1 MNIQELLK
9 GVDCDCGKKH
19 TCDIEHCYIEEDACN
34 RLTNL
39 CKEYNKILIVADE
52 NTFNASGEKVVSA
65 IDKPYEK
72 VIFSGKTILVPNED
86 AIRKVEDNLNDCDLI
101 IGIGSGV
108 IQDLCKYVSFFKKVD
123 YFIVATAPSMD
134 GYASTGAAMI
144 LGGMKVT
151 VSVGA
156 PKAIIADVDVLA
168 NAPHDMIKAGY
179 GDIVGKFS
187 SLNDWKLSKIVN
199 DEYFCQY
206 IYDLVKETLEN
217 TLKLSSGLLKEDKE
231 SVKALMEA
239 LVIVGVAL
247 SFVGNSRPASGSEHH
262 LSHFFEITGLVFNEE
277 YFCHGLDVAY
287 STVITAKIR
296 EEILSKPFNKTQFFE
311 NKTDLMANLQ
321 KVYGKVAKGCF
332 DLQEKLG
339 TYTADRVS
347 VYLEKEEEIRE
358 VLKEMPSAKE
368 IEKLLSAVEIDMKD
382 FYALY
387 GEQKINDA
395 IRYAKDL
402 KDRYT
407 VLWLNYDL
415 NGGDSYGFKQD
426 KSHRV

>member
-1 MNIQELLK
+1 MAEFESI
-9 GVDCDCGKKH
+9 
-19 TCDIEHCYIEEDACN
+19 
-34 RLTNL
+34 
-39 CKEYNKILIVADE
+39 ILVADE
-52 NTFNASGEKVVSA
+52 NTFKASGESVISA
-65 IDKPYEK
+65 IEKPCDK
-72 VIFSGKTILVPNED
+72 VIFSGKTVLVPNED
-86 AIRKVEDNLNDCDLI
+86 AIEKVENSLSDSDLI

-108 IQDLCKYVSFFKKVD
+108 IQDLCKYVSYFKKID

-134 GYASTGAAMI
+134 GYASSGAAMI

-151 VSVGA
+151 VSAGV
-156 PKAIIADVDVLA
+156 PKAIIADVNVLA
-168 NAPHDMIKAGY
+168 NAPQEMIKAGY
-179 GDIVGKFS
+179 GDIVGKYS
-187 SLNDWKLSKIVN
+187 SLNDWKLAKVVN

-239 LVIVGVAL
+239 LVIVGIAL

-262 LSHFFEITGLVFNEE
+262 LSHFFEITGIVFNEK

-296 EEILSKPFNKTQFFE
+296 EEILDKPFSKTQFVE
-311 NKTDLMANLQ
+311 SDTALMGNLQ

-332 DLQEKLG
+332 ELQEKLG
-339 TYTADRVS
+339 TYKQDRIS
-347 VYLEKEEEIRE
+347 VYHKKEKEIRE
-358 VLKEMPSAKE
+358 VLKEMPSAKK
-368 IEKLLSAVEIDMKD
+368 IEKLLNAVEIDMKD

-387 GEQKINDA
+387 GEKKINDA

-407 VLWLNYDL
+407 VLWLNYDMS
-415 NGGDSYGFKQD
+415 N
-426 KSHRV
+426 V